1 MYKGGI
7 ILKLKKNTERLSF
20 LNFILLTLS
29 GIINGFGI
37 TVFLM
42 PVKLYDSGFSGTSM
56 LLSQITPSY
65 LSLSVFLIILN
76 IPLFLYGLK
85 KQGRIFTIYSIY
97 AVIIYSL
104 TSYVITNILP
114 VDVLTSSPIAGNDLL
129 LCALFGGIISG
140 IGSGLTIRF
149 GGALDGIEVLSV
161 IFAKRLG
168 MTVGTFIMIYNVFLY
183 IIAGIVMSDWHLSLY
198 SIITYMA
205 ALKTIDFIDEG
216 VDKAKSAM
224 IITTKHEEI
233 NKALSEEFGSGITI
247 LDAKGYYS
255 SQKVYMIY
263 FVVNRFQ
270 ISRMKRIVHD
280 IDHNAFVTINDVSE
294 VLHGK

>member
-1 MYKGGI
+1 M
-7 ILKLKKNTERLSF
+7 KLNKNTERLSF
-20 LNFILLTLS
+20 VNFILLTLS

-65 LSLSVFLIILN
+65 LSLSLFLIILN

-85 KQGRIFTIYSIY
+85 KQGHIFTIYSIY

-129 LCALFGGIISG
+129 LCAIFGGVISG

-183 IIAGIVMSDWHLSLY
+183 IIAGISMSDWHLSLY

-205 ALKTIDFIDEG
+205 ALKTIDFIVEG

>member
-1 MYKGGI
+1 M
-7 ILKLKKNTERLSF
+7 KLKKNTERLSF
-20 LNFILLTLS
+20 INFILLTIS
-29 GIINGFGI
+29 GAINGFGI

-56 LLSQITPSY
+56 LLSQVTPEY
-65 LSLSVFLIILN
+65 LSLSVFLLILN

-85 KQGRIFTIYSIY
+85 KQGRVFTIYSIY

-104 TSYVITNILP
+104 TSYIITNIIP
-114 VDVLTSSPIAGNDLL
+114 VDVLTSSPIAGSDLL
-129 LCALFGGIISG
+129 LCGLFGGIISG

-168 MTVGTFIMIYNVFLY
+168 MTVGIFIMIYNVFLY
-183 IIAGIVMSDWHLSLY
+183 VVAGIVMADWHLSLY
-198 SIITYMA
+198 SIIAYMA
-205 ALKTIDFIDEG
+205 ALKTIDFIVEG
-216 VDKAKSAM
+216 LDKAKSAM
-224 IITTKHEEI
+224 IITTKQAEI

-255 SQKVYMIY
+255 SQNVHMIY

-270 ISRMKRIVHD
+270 ISRMKKIVHD

>member
-1 MYKGGI
+1 M
-7 ILKLKKNTERLSF
+7 KLKKNTEKLSF
-20 LNFILLTLS
+20 VNFILLTLS

-205 ALKTIDFIDEG
+205 ALKTIDFIVEG

>member
-7 ILKLKKNTERLSF
+7 ILKLKKNTEKLSF
-20 LNFILLTLS
+20 VNFILLTLS

-65 LSLSVFLIILN
+65 LSLSLFLIILN

-114 VDVLTSSPIAGNDLL
+114 IDVLTSSPIAGNDLL

-161 IFAKRLG
+161 IFAKKLG

-205 ALKTIDFIDEG
+205 ALKTIDFIVEG

>member
-7 ILKLKKNTERLSF
+7 ILKLKKNTEKLSF
-20 LNFILLTLS
+20 VNFILLTLS

-205 ALKTIDFIDEG
+205 ALKTIDFIVEG